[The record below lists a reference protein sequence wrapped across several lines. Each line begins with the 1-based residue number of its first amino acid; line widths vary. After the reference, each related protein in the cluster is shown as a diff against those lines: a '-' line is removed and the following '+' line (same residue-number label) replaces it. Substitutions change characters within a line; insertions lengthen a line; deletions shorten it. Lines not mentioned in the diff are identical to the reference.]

1 MATLGSV
8 RRRGL
13 STPPESGNADLQR
26 WIDAVNDRVK
36 GLPPAPRL
44 KDDNLQNWFREVKE
58 EVDGLPFSTFSTSD
72 GPNQSAVTAPEGFI
86 GVEVGSSATKFWFK
100 ESGSTSTGWSPWD
113 SGKVTDFNLRV
124 SAGAVSGVSAVN
136 VFGENTD
143 VDNNTDPEDVW
154 DVGGVLDTS
163 LISTASVF
171 TIVSSSASDDGNG
184 SGGTYTG
191 ARVIRVLG
199 LQTWDLAESS
209 ETVQLSGTSQ
219 MVTANSYVFINRMTV
234 ISSGDVYDNIGD
246 VDAIQANA
254 SGTTQI
260 RIAATKGQSHSAFCA
275 LSSLEKLYITDWY
288 GDMDKTGAAGTA
300 LFDLKVLTTPDT
312 ADSTWVT
319 DADLGVISVGNSSF
333 EHQFRPYLPVTGPA
347 LTKVEME
354 EVSAT
359 NVAVSAGFDAFLV
372 KNTVVL

>member
-1 MATLGSV
+1 MATLRSIAP
-8 RRRGL
+8 RGL
-13 STPPESGNADLQR
+13 SA
-26 WIDAVNDRVK
+26 
-36 GLPPAPRL
+36 PPAVEDPA
-44 KDDNLQNWFREVKE
+44 LQAWLE
-58 EVDGLPFSTFSTSD
+58 EVRYAFDALPFSTFSTSD

-86 GVEVGSSATKFWFK
+86 GVEIGSSSTKFWFK

-113 SGKVTDFNLRV
+113 SGKVTDFSLRV
-124 SAGAVSGVSAVN
+124 SAGVVSGVSAVN

-154 DVGGVLDTS
+154 DIGGVLDIS
-163 LISTASVF
+163 LISTPSIY
-171 TIVSSSASDDGNG
+171 TIVSSDASDDGNG

-191 ARVIRVLG
+191 ARVIQISG
-199 LQTWDLAESS
+199 LQTWDLTESA

-219 MVTANSYVFINRMTV
+219 MITANSYVFINRMTV

-260 RIAATKGQSHSAFCA
+260 RISATKGQSHSAFCA
-275 LSSLEKLYITDWY
+275 LSSLDKLYITDWY
-288 GDMDKTGAAGTA
+288 GDMDKTGASGSA
-300 LFDLKVLTTPDT
+300 LFDLKVLSNPDT
-312 ADSTWVT
+312 ADSTWIS
-319 DADLGVISVGNSSF
+319 DADLGVISTGNSNF
-333 EHQFRPYLPVTGPA
+333 EHQFRPYLPVIGPS
-347 LTKVEME
+347 LTKVEIE

-359 NVAVSAGFDAFLV
+359 NVGVSAGFDAFMV